1 MKRSLL
7 FAFVIAIAVA
17 VIASVSHVAGW
28 FAWVELPL
36 KNWMEKL
43 NGPSRDLHRIWQYGA
58 LLLLGVGTAW
68 ITITSARRHGVA
80 LLVLAVVMELLAL
93 TWVCSLYHIFFA
105 PFPSILAVS
114 LSFGGGLLYLAII
127 GRKRAGIP
135 LALFNGKLSRAQ
147 IARLRS
153 GEVEFDGAAR
163 AFETSVVVCDL
174 ANKYDL
180 ADNDE
185 PGVAAAASEKFTAR
199 AAELLRDAG
208 AYLHAADGEGV
219 VAVFGFPGALED
231 HAEKAVRAAFDLAR
245 AFAENADSSSNGQ
258 NAALGAHV
266 GVSSGS
272 MITAP
277 TEEKQD
283 IFVLGEPI
291 EVARRFCV
299 ANRFYGSRILIGPR
313 TFELANNAIVA
324 RPIDF
329 LSGVNAQER
338 HEIYE
343 PLAFTADAP
352 KELVARR
359 DSFWNGVVLYRE
371 QRWAEA
377 YSEFQKAR
385 GPNPEEDAPLNL
397 YLRRLEPLALH
408 LMESPAS

>member
-7 FAFVIAIAVA
+7 FACIIAVA
-17 VIASVSHVAGW
+17 VAAVASISHAGGW
-28 FAWVELPL
+28 LVGVELPL
-36 KNWMEKL
+36 RNWMEKL
-43 NGPSRDLHRIWQYGA
+43 NGPARDLSNIWQYS
-58 LLLLGVGTAW
+58 LIILLGFATAW
-68 ITITSARRHGVA
+68 ITITSGRRHGVV
-80 LLVLAVVMELLAL
+80 LLVLAVIAELLTL
-93 TWVCSLYHIFFA
+93 TWVLSLYHIFFA
-105 PFPSILAVS
+105 PLSCILAVV
-114 LSFGGGLLYLAII
+114 LSYGGALVYLAIA

-135 LALFNGKLSRAQ
+135 LSLFNGKLSGTQ
-147 IARLRS
+147 ISRLRS
-153 GEVEFDGAAR
+153 GEVEFDGNPR

-180 ADNDE
+180 ADTDE
-185 PGVAAAASEKFTAR
+185 PGVVAKASERFTAR

-208 AYLHAADGEGV
+208 AYLHSADGEGV
-219 VAVFGFPGALED
+219 VAVFGFPGALND

-245 AFAENADSSSNGQ
+245 AFAEDSSSGNGQ
-258 NAALGAHV
+258 NAAAGAHV
-266 GVSSGS
+266 GVSSGA

-291 EVARRFCV
+291 ELARRFCV
-299 ANRFYGSRILIGPR
+299 ANRFYGSRILIGPS

-352 KELVARR
+352 SELVARR

-377 YSEFQKAR
+377 YGEFQKAR
-385 GPNPEEDAPLNL
+385 GPNHEEDAPLNL

-408 LMESPAS
+408 LMESPAK

>member
-1 MKRSLL
+1 MKRSLIT
-7 FAFVIAIAVA
+7 AGSIAIGVAAVA
-17 VIASVSHVAGW
+17 IISHATGW
-28 FAWVELPL
+28 FAAIDLPL
-36 KNWMEKL
+36 KNWLQKL
-43 NGPSRDLHRIWQYGA
+43 NGPSHDLSKIWQA
-58 LLLLGVGTAW
+58 NLIVLLGVATAW
-68 ITITSARRHGVA
+68 ITITRARRHGIA
-80 LLVLAVVMELLAL
+80 KLVLAVIAELLAL
-93 TWVCSLYHIFFA
+93 TWVLSLFHIFFA
-105 PFPSILAVS
+105 PLPSIVAVA
-114 LSFGGGLLYLAII
+114 LSFGAAWGYLAYA
-127 GRKRAGIP
+127 GRKRGGIP
-135 LALFNGKLSRAQ
+135 LSLFNGKLSRNE

-153 GEVEFDGAAR
+153 GDIDFDGSAR
-163 AFETSVVVCDL
+163 VFETSVVVCDL

-180 ADNDE
+180 ADDDD
-185 PGVAAAASEKFTAR
+185 PSVMAKASEKFTGR
-199 AAELLRDAG
+199 AADLLRDAG

-245 AFAENADSSSNGQ
+245 ASAENWSGGNGQ
-258 NAALGAHV
+258 NVSAGAHV

-291 EVARRFCV
+291 ELARRFCV
-299 ANRFYGSRILIGPR
+299 ANRFYGSKILIGPR

-352 KELVARR
+352 SELVARR

-377 YSEFQKAR
+377 YHEFQKAR
-385 GPNPEEDAPLNL
+385 GPNNEDDAPLNL

-408 LMESPAS
+408 LMESSAS

>member
-7 FAFVIAIAVA
+7 FTLIIAVA
-17 VIASVSHVAGW
+17 VAAITSISHASGWLAGID
-28 FAWVELPL
+28 FPL
-36 KNWMEKL
+36 KHWMANL
-43 NGPSRDLHRIWQYGA
+43 NGPARDLPNIWQYTLIT
-58 LLLLGVGTAW
+58 LLAFATAW
-68 ITITSARRHGVA
+68 ITITTGRRHAVA
-80 LLVLAVVMELLAL
+80 LLILAVIAELLTL
-93 TWVCSLYHIFFA
+93 SWVLSLYHVFFA
-105 PFPSILAVS
+105 PAPSILAAV
-114 LSFGGGLLYLAII
+114 LSYVGALVYLAIA

-135 LALFNGKLSRAQ
+135 LSLFDAKLSREQ

-153 GEVEFDGAAR
+153 GEIEFDGNAR
-163 AFETSVVVCDL
+163 GFETSVVVCDL

-180 ADNDE
+180 ADTDE
-185 PGVAAAASEKFTAR
+185 PGLVAKASEKFTAR
-199 AAELLRDAG
+199 AAELLREAG

-219 VAVFGFPGALED
+219 VAVFGFPGALEN
-231 HAEKAVRAAFDLAR
+231 HAEKAVRAAFDLSH
-245 AFAENADSSSNGQ
+245 AFTENLNSSNGE
-258 NAALGAHV
+258 NAAAGAHV

-291 EVARRFCV
+291 ELARRFCV

-313 TFELANNAIVA
+313 TFELASNAIVA

-352 KELVARR
+352 TELVARR

-385 GPNPEEDAPLNL
+385 GPNNEEDAPLNL

-408 LMESPAS
+408 LMESAAQ

>member
-1 MKRSLL
+1 MKRSLV
-7 FAFVIAIAVA
+7 AAIIIAVVVA
-17 VIASVSHVAGW
+17 LVGSISHAAGW
-28 FAWVELPL
+28 FHGIELPL
-36 KNWMEKL
+36 RNWLERL
-43 NGPSRDLHRIWQYGA
+43 NGPGHDLNRILLYG
-58 LLLLGVGTAW
+58 LIVVLGFATAW
-68 ITITSARRHGVA
+68 ITLTSARRHGIA
-80 LLVLAVVMELLAL
+80 IIVLAGIAELLAL
-93 TWVCSLYHIFFA
+93 SWVCSLYHVFFA
-105 PFPSILAVS
+105 PLPAIVTVV
-114 LSFGGGLLYLAII
+114 LSYSAAMAYLTFA
-127 GRKRAGIP
+127 GRKRGGIP
-135 LALFNGKLSRAQ
+135 LTLFNGKLSRSE

-153 GEVEFDGAAR
+153 GETEFDGAAR

-174 ANKYDL
+174 SNKYDL
-180 ADNDE
+180 ADNDD
-185 PGVAAAASEKFTAR
+185 PAVVTKASEKFTAR

-219 VAVFGFPGALED
+219 VAVFGFPGVLED
-231 HAEKAVRAAFDLAR
+231 HAEKAVRAAFDLAS
-245 AFAENADSSSNGQ
+245 AFAESSSSGNGQ
-258 NAALGAHV
+258 NVTAGAHV

-291 EVARRFCV
+291 ELARRFCV

-329 LSGVNAQER
+329 LVGVNAQER

-352 KELVARR
+352 TELVARR

-377 YSEFQKAR
+377 YREFQKAR
-385 GPNPEEDAPLNL
+385 GPNNDEDAPLNL

-408 LMESPAS
+408 LMESPAQ

>member
-7 FAFVIAIAVA
+7 FALIIAVA
-17 VIASVSHVAGW
+17 AVAITSISHASGWLAGIE
-28 FAWVELPL
+28 FPL
-36 KNWMEKL
+36 KNWIAKL
-43 NGPSRDLHRIWQYGA
+43 NGPARDLPNIWQYT
-58 LLLLGVGTAW
+58 LVTLLGFATAW
-68 ITITSARRHGVA
+68 ITITTARRYGMA
-80 LLVLAVVMELLAL
+80 LLIIAVIAELLTL
-93 TWVCSLYHIFFA
+93 TWVLSLYHVFFTPA
-105 PFPSILAVS
+105 PGILAAV
-114 LSFGGGLLYLAII
+114 LSYVGALVYLAIT
-127 GRKRAGIP
+127 GRKRAGTS
-135 LALFNGKLSRAQ
+135 LTLFDAKLSREQ

-153 GEVEFDGAAR
+153 GEIEFDGNAR

-180 ADNDE
+180 ADTDE
-185 PGVAAAASEKFTAR
+185 PGLVAKATEKFTAR
-199 AAELLRDAG
+199 AAELLREAG

-231 HAEKAVRAAFDLAR
+231 HAEKAVRAAFDLSQ
-245 AFAENADSSSNGQ
+245 AFTQNLNSSNGE
-258 NAALGAHV
+258 NAAAGAHV

-272 MITAP
+272 IITAP
-277 TEEKQD
+277 TEGKQD

-291 EVARRFCV
+291 ELARRFCV
-299 ANRFYGSRILIGPR
+299 ANRVYGSRILIGPR
-313 TFELANNAIVA
+313 TFELASNAIVA

-352 KELVARR
+352 TELVARR

-385 GPNPEEDAPLNL
+385 GPNNEEDAPLNL
-397 YLRRLEPLALH
+397 YLRRLQPLALH
-408 LMESPAS
+408 LMETPAQ

>member
-7 FAFVIAIAVA
+7 FALIIAAAVA
-17 VIASVSHVAGW
+17 AVASISHATGW
-28 FAWVELPL
+28 FAGLELPL
-36 KNWMEKL
+36 KNWMVKL
-43 NGPSRDLHRIWQYGA
+43 NGPARDLRNIWQYS
-58 LLLLGVGTAW
+58 LTPLLGFATAW
-68 ITITSARRHGVA
+68 ITITIARRHHIA
-80 LLVLAVVMELLAL
+80 LLVLAAILELLTLA
-93 TWVCSLYHIFFA
+93 WVFSLYHIFFA
-105 PFPSILAVS
+105 PLPCILAVV
-114 LSFGGGLLYLAII
+114 LSYGGALTYLAIA

-135 LALFNGKLSRAQ
+135 LSLFNGKLSPAQ
-147 IARLRS
+147 ISRLRS
-153 GEVEFDGAAR
+153 GEVEFDGGAR

-180 ADNDE
+180 AETDE
-185 PGVAAAASEKFTAR
+185 PGVVAKASEKFTAR
-199 AAELLRDAG
+199 AAELLREAG

-219 VAVFGFPGALED
+219 VAVFGFPGALND

-245 AFAENADSSSNGQ
+245 AFVENSSGSN
-258 NAALGAHV
+258 
-266 GVSSGS
+266 GS

-291 EVARRFCV
+291 ELARRFCV

-352 KELVARR
+352 SELVARR

-385 GPNPEEDAPLNL
+385 GPNHEEDAPLNL

-408 LMESPAS
+408 LMESSAQ

>member
-7 FAFVIAIAVA
+7 FTFVIAVA
-17 VIASVSHVAGW
+17 VTAIASISHAGGW
-28 FAWVELPL
+28 LAGVELPL

-43 NGPSRDLHRIWQYGA
+43 NGPARDLSNIWQYSLIILLA
-58 LLLLGVGTAW
+58 LATAW
-68 ITITSARRHGVA
+68 ITITSARRHRTA
-80 LLVLAVVMELLAL
+80 LLVSAVIMELLTL
-93 TWVCSLYHIFFA
+93 TWVLSLYHIFFA
-105 PFPSILAVS
+105 PLPCVLAVI
-114 LSFGGGLLYLAII
+114 LSYGGGLAYLAIA

-135 LALFNGKLSRAQ
+135 LSLFNGKLSPTQ
-147 IARLRS
+147 ISRLRS
-153 GEVEFDGAAR
+153 REVEFDGHAR

-180 ADNDE
+180 TDTDE
-185 PGVAAAASEKFTAR
+185 PGVVAKASERFTAR
-199 AAELLRDAG
+199 AAELLREAG

-219 VAVFGFPGALED
+219 VAVFGFPGTLDD
-231 HAEKAVRAAFDLAR
+231 HAEKAVRAAFDLTR
-245 AFAENADSSSNGQ
+245 AFAENANSSNGQ
-258 NAALGAHV
+258 NAGAGAHV

-291 EVARRFCV
+291 ELARRFCV
-299 ANRFYGSRILIGPR
+299 ANRFYGSQILMGPR
-313 TFELANNAIVA
+313 TFELANTAIVA

-343 PLAFTADAP
+343 PLAFTSDAP
-352 KELVARR
+352 SELVARR

-385 GPNPEEDAPLNL
+385 GPNHETDAPLNL

-408 LMESPAS
+408 LMESPAQ

>member
-1 MKRSLL
+1 
-7 FAFVIAIAVA
+7 
-17 VIASVSHVAGW
+17 
-28 FAWVELPL
+28 
-36 KNWMEKL
+36 
-43 NGPSRDLHRIWQYGA
+43 
-58 LLLLGVGTAW
+58 
-68 ITITSARRHGVA
+68 
-80 LLVLAVVMELLAL
+80 
-93 TWVCSLYHIFFA
+93 
-105 PFPSILAVS
+105 
-114 LSFGGGLLYLAII
+114 
-127 GRKRAGIP
+127 
-135 LALFNGKLSRAQ
+135 
-147 IARLRS
+147 LR
-153 GEVEFDGAAR
+153 E
-163 AFETSVVVCDL
+163 
-174 ANKYDL
+174 
-180 ADNDE
+180 
-185 PGVAAAASEKFTAR
+185 
-199 AAELLRDAG
+199 AG

-219 VAVFGFPGALED
+219 VAVFGFPGALND

-245 AFAENADSSSNGQ
+245 AFAENSSGSNGQ
-258 NAALGAHV
+258 NAAAGAHV

-291 EVARRFCV
+291 ELARRFCV

-352 KELVARR
+352 SELVARR

-385 GPNPEEDAPLNL
+385 GPNHEEDAPLNL

-408 LMESPAS
+408 LMESSAQ

>member
-1 MKRSLL
+1 
-7 FAFVIAIAVA
+7 
-17 VIASVSHVAGW
+17 
-28 FAWVELPL
+28 
-36 KNWMEKL
+36 
-43 NGPSRDLHRIWQYGA
+43 
-58 LLLLGVGTAW
+58 
-68 ITITSARRHGVA
+68 
-80 LLVLAVVMELLAL
+80 
-93 TWVCSLYHIFFA
+93 
-105 PFPSILAVS
+105 
-114 LSFGGGLLYLAII
+114 
-127 GRKRAGIP
+127 
-135 LALFNGKLSRAQ
+135 LFNGKLSRGE

-153 GEVEFDGAAR
+153 GEIDFDGGAR
-163 AFETSVVVCDL
+163 VFDTSVVVCDL

-180 ADNDE
+180 ADNDD
-185 PGVAAAASEKFTAR
+185 PGVVTKASEKFTAR

-219 VAVFGFPGALED
+219 VAVFGFPGVLTD

-245 AFAENADSSSNGQ
+245 AFAENLGNGQ
-258 NAALGAHV
+258 NSAAGAHV

-291 EVARRFCV
+291 ELARRFCV
-299 ANRFYGSRILIGPR
+299 ANRFYGSKILIGPR

-352 KELVARR
+352 SELVARR

-377 YSEFQKAR
+377 YHEFQKAR
-385 GPNPEEDAPLNL
+385 GPNDEEDAPLNL
-397 YLRRLEPLALH
+397 YLRRLEPRALH
-408 LMESPAS
+408 LMESPTS

>member
-1 MKRSLL
+1 MKRSLIS
-7 FAFVIAIAVA
+7 AVIIAVA
-17 VIASVSHVAGW
+17 VGAIAIISHATGW
-28 FAWVELPL
+28 FAAMDLPL
-36 KNWMEKL
+36 KNWLQKL
-43 NGPSRDLHRIWQYGA
+43 NGPSHDLGKIWQHN
-58 LLLLGVGTAW
+58 LIVLLGLATAW
-68 ITITSARRHGVA
+68 ITIISARRHRIVI
-80 LLVLAVVMELLAL
+80 LVIAIIVELLAL
-93 TWVCSLYHIFFA
+93 SWVLSLFHIFFA
-105 PFPSILAVS
+105 PLPSILAVV
-114 LSFGGGLLYLAII
+114 LSFGAAWAYLAFA

-135 LALFNGKLSRAQ
+135 LSLFDGKLSRNE

-153 GEVEFDGAAR
+153 GEIEFDGSAR

-180 ADNDE
+180 ADNDDASL
-185 PGVAAAASEKFTAR
+185 VTKASEKFTAR
-199 AAELLRDAG
+199 AAELLREAG

-245 AFAENADSSSNGQ
+245 AFAESSSTGNGQ
-258 NAALGAHV
+258 TAPAGAHV

-291 EVARRFCV
+291 ELARRFCV
-299 ANRFYGSRILIGPR
+299 ANRFYGSKILIGPR

-352 KELVARR
+352 SELVARR

-377 YSEFQKAR
+377 YHEFQKAR
-385 GPNPEEDAPLNL
+385 GPNNEEDAPLNL

-408 LMESPAS
+408 LMESAAS

>member
-1 MKRSLL
+1 MKRSLIS
-7 FAFVIAIAVA
+7 AGIIAVVVA
-17 VIASVSHVAGW
+17 VLGSISHAGGW
-28 FAWVELPL
+28 FHGVDLPL
-36 KNWMEKL
+36 KNWLEKL
-43 NGPSRDLHRIWQYGA
+43 NGPGHDLGKVWQYS
-58 LLLLGVGTAW
+58 LIFLLGFGTAW
-68 ITITSARRHGVA
+68 ITLTSARRHGIVI
-80 LLVLAVVMELLAL
+80 LVLAAIAELLTL
-93 TWVCSLYHIFFA
+93 TWVCSLYHVFFA
-105 PFPSILAVS
+105 PLPAIVTVALSYGAALA
-114 LSFGGGLLYLAII
+114 YLAFA

-135 LALFNGKLSRAQ
+135 LSLFNGKLSPNE

-153 GEVEFDGAAR
+153 GETEFDGSAR

-180 ADNDE
+180 ADNDD
-185 PGVAAAASEKFTAR
+185 PGVVTKASEKFTAR

-219 VAVFGFPGALED
+219 VAVFGFPGVLEN

-245 AFAENADSSSNGQ
+245 AFAENSNSGNGQ
-258 NAALGAHV
+258 NVTAGAHL
-266 GVSSGS
+266 GVSSGP

-291 EVARRFCV
+291 ELARRFCV
-299 ANRFYGSRILIGPR
+299 ANRFYGSKILIGPR
-313 TFELANNAIVA
+313 TFELANTAIVA

-352 KELVARR
+352 SELLARR

-377 YSEFQKAR
+377 YHEFQKAR
-385 GPNPEEDAPLNL
+385 GPDNEEDAPLNL

-408 LMESPAS
+408 LMESSAS

>member
-1 MKRSLL
+1 MKRSLIT
-7 FAFVIAIAVA
+7 AVIIAIVVGAVA
-17 VIASVSHVAGW
+17 IISHATGW
-28 FAWVELPL
+28 FAAIDMPL
-36 KNWMEKL
+36 KNWLQKL
-43 NGPSRDLHRIWQYGA
+43 NGPSRDLSKIWHHN
-58 LLLLGVGTAW
+58 LIMLLGLGTAW
-68 ITITSARRHGVA
+68 MTLTSSRRHGIA
-80 LLVLAVVMELLAL
+80 ILVLALILELLTL
-93 TWVCSLYHIFFA
+93 TWVCSLYRVFFA
-105 PFPSILAVS
+105 PLPAILAVA
-114 LSFGGGLLYLAII
+114 LSYGAALGYLAFA
-127 GRKRAGIP
+127 GRKRAGIA
-135 LALFNGKLSRAQ
+135 LSLFNGKLSRNE
-147 IARLRS
+147 IGRLRS
-153 GEVEFDGAAR
+153 GEIDFDGSAR

-180 ADNDE
+180 ADSDN
-185 PGVAAAASEKFTAR
+185 PSVVTKAGEKFTAR

-219 VAVFGFPGALED
+219 VAVFGFPGALTD
-231 HAEKAVRAAFDLAR
+231 HAERAVRAAFDLAR
-245 AFAENADSSSNGQ
+245 TFVENPGNGQ
-258 NAALGAHV
+258 NSAGGAHV
-266 GVSSGS
+266 GVSSGP

-291 EVARRFCV
+291 ELARRFCV
-299 ANRFYGSRILIGPR
+299 ANRFYGSKILIGPR

-352 KELVARR
+352 SELVARR

-377 YSEFQKAR
+377 YHEFQKAR
-385 GPNPEEDAPLNL
+385 GPNNEEDAPLNL
-397 YLRRLEPLALH
+397 YLRRLEPLALN
-408 LMESPAS
+408 LMESAAS

>member
-1 MKRSLL
+1 MKRSLITAL
-7 FAFVIAIAVA
+7 IIAVVLA
-17 VIASVSHVAGW
+17 VAGSISHASGW
-28 FAWVELPL
+28 FHGIESPL
-36 KNWMEKL
+36 RNWLEKL
-43 NGPSRDLHRIWQYGA
+43 NGPAHDLGKAWQYS
-58 LLLLGVGTAW
+58 LIFLLGLGMAW
-68 ITITSARRHGVA
+68 ITLTSARRHGIVI
-80 LLVLAVVMELLAL
+80 LVLAVVVELSTL
-93 TWVCSLYHIFFA
+93 TWVCSLYHVFFA
-105 PFPSILAVS
+105 PLPAIVAVV
-114 LSFGGGLLYLAII
+114 LSYGAAMAYLAFA

-135 LALFNGKLSRAQ
+135 LSLFNSKLSRNE

-153 GEVEFDGAAR
+153 GEIEFDGSAR

-180 ADNDE
+180 ADNDD
-185 PGVAAAASEKFTAR
+185 PGVVTKASEKFTAH

-245 AFAENADSSSNGQ
+245 AFAENSSGGNGQ
-258 NAALGAHV
+258 NVTAGAHL

-291 EVARRFCV
+291 ELARRFCV
-299 ANRFYGSRILIGPR
+299 ANRFYGSKILIGPR

-352 KELVARR
+352 SELVARR

-377 YSEFQKAR
+377 YHEFQKAR
-385 GPNPEEDAPLNL
+385 GPNNEEDAPLSL

>member
-1 MKRSLL
+1 MKRSLIS
-7 FAFVIAIAVA
+7 AGIIGFVVATVAITSHAV
-17 VIASVSHVAGW
+17 GW
-28 FAWVELPL
+28 FAGIELPL
-36 KNWMEKL
+36 RNWLEKL
-43 NGPSRDLHRIWQYGA
+43 NGPAHKMGNIWQYS
-58 LLLLGVGTAW
+58 LIVLLGLATAW
-68 ITITSARRHGVA
+68 IVLTSARRHRIA
-80 LLVLAVVMELLAL
+80 ILVLAVIVELLAL
-93 TWVCSLYHIFFA
+93 SWVCSLYHVFFA
-105 PFPSILAVS
+105 ALPAIIAVALSYGAALA
-114 LSFGGGLLYLAII
+114 YLAFE
-127 GRKRAGIP
+127 GRKRAGVP
-135 LALFNGKLSRAQ
+135 LSLFNGKLSGSE
-147 IARLRS
+147 IGRLRS
-153 GEVEFDGAAR
+153 GETNFDGTASV
-163 AFETSVVVCDL
+163 FDTSVVVCDL
-174 ANKYDL
+174 ANKYDM
-180 ADNDE
+180 ADNDD
-185 PGVAAAASEKFTAR
+185 PSVVTKASEKFTAR

-231 HAEKAVRAAFDLAR
+231 HAEKAVRAAFDLSR
-245 AFAENADSSSNGQ
+245 AFAENSSDNNGQ
-258 NAALGAHV
+258 NVTAGAHI

-291 EVARRFCV
+291 ELARRFCV
-299 ANRFYGSRILIGPR
+299 ANRFYGSKILIGPR

-329 LSGVNAQER
+329 LSGVNTQER

-352 KELVARR
+352 SELVARR

-377 YSEFQKAR
+377 YNEFQKAR
-385 GPNPEEDAPLNL
+385 GPDNEEDAPLNL

>member
-1 MKRSLL
+1 MKRSLIS
-7 FAFVIAIAVA
+7 AGIIAVVVAA
-17 VIASVSHVAGW
+17 VGSISHASGW
-28 FAWVELPL
+28 FHGVELPL
-36 KNWMEKL
+36 RSWLEKL
-43 NGPSRDLHRIWQYGA
+43 NGPGHDLGKVWQYI
-58 LLLLGVGTAW
+58 LIFLLGLGTAW
-68 ITITSARRHGVA
+68 ITLTSARRHGVA
-80 LLVLAVVMELLAL
+80 ILVLAVIVELLAL
-93 TWVCSLYHIFFA
+93 SWVCSLYHVFFA
-105 PFPSILAVS
+105 PLPAIVTVALSYGAALA
-114 LSFGGGLLYLAII
+114 YLAFE

-135 LALFNGKLSRAQ
+135 LTVFNGKLSRNE

-153 GEVEFDGAAR
+153 GEIDFDGSAR

-180 ADNDE
+180 ADNDDAS
-185 PGVAAAASEKFTAR
+185 VVTKASEKFTAR

-245 AFAENADSSSNGQ
+245 AFAENSSSGNGQ
-258 NAALGAHV
+258 NVTAGAHV

-277 TEEKQD
+277 TEEKED

-291 EVARRFCV
+291 ELARRFCV
-299 ANRFYGSRILIGPR
+299 ANRFYGSKILIGPR

-352 KELVARR
+352 SELVARR

-377 YSEFQKAR
+377 YHEFQKAR
-385 GPNPEEDAPLNL
+385 GPNNEEDAPLNL

-408 LMESPAS
+408 LMESSAH

>member
-1 MKRSLL
+1 MKRS
-7 FAFVIAIAVA
+7 VIAAIIIAVVVAA
-17 VIASVSHVAGW
+17 VGIISQAAGW
-28 FAWVELPL
+28 FQAIELPL
-36 KNWMEKL
+36 RQWLEKL
-43 NGPSRDLHRIWQYGA
+43 NGPGRDVSKVLQYSLIFLLA
-58 LLLLGVGTAW
+58 LATAW
-68 ITITSARRHGVA
+68 ITLASARRHGIAIVVVA
-80 LLVLAVVMELLAL
+80 GIVELLGL
-93 TWVCSLYHIFFA
+93 SWICSLYHLFFA
-105 PFPSILAVS
+105 PLPAVVTVC
-114 LSFGGGLLYLAII
+114 LSFGAAMAYLAFA
-127 GRKRAGIP
+127 GRKRGGIP
-135 LALFNGKLSRAQ
+135 LTLFHGKLSRSE

-153 GEVEFDGAAR
+153 GETEFDGSAR

-174 ANKYDL
+174 SNKYDL
-180 ADNDE
+180 ADNDD
-185 PGVAAAASEKFTAR
+185 PSVVTKASEKFTAR

-219 VAVFGFPGALED
+219 VAVFGFPGVLKD

-245 AFAENADSSSNGQ
+245 AFAENSNSGNGQ
-258 NAALGAHV
+258 NVTAGAHV

-277 TEEKQD
+277 TQEKQD

-291 EVARRFCV
+291 ELARRFCV
-299 ANRFYGSRILIGPR
+299 ANRFYGSKILIGPR
-313 TFELANNAIVA
+313 TFELANNAVVA

-329 LSGVNAQER
+329 LVGVNAQER

-352 KELVARR
+352 SELVARR

-377 YSEFQKAR
+377 YHEFQKAR
-385 GPNPEEDAPLNL
+385 GPENEEDAPLKL

-408 LMESPAS
+408 LMESPAQ

>member
-7 FAFVIAIAVA
+7 FALIIAVA
-17 VIASVSHVAGW
+17 VAAVASISHASGW
-28 FAWVELPL
+28 FGGLELPL

-43 NGPSRDLHRIWQYGA
+43 NGPARDLNGIWQYS
-58 LLLLGVGTAW
+58 LITLLGLATAW
-68 ITITSARRHGVA
+68 ITITSARRHGIA
-80 LLVLAVVMELLAL
+80 LLVVAVIMELLTL

-105 PFPSILAVS
+105 PLPCILAVT
-114 LSFGGGLLYLAII
+114 LSYGGALVYLAIA

-135 LALFNGKLSRAQ
+135 ISLFNDKLSRAQ

-153 GEVEFDGAAR
+153 GEVEFDGNAR

-180 ADNDE
+180 ADTDE
-185 PGVAAAASEKFTAR
+185 PGVVAKASEQFTAR
-199 AAELLRDAG
+199 AAELLREAG

-219 VAVFGFPGALED
+219 VAVFGFPGTLED

-245 AFAENADSSSNGQ
+245 AFAEKSNSSNGQ
-258 NAALGAHV
+258 SAAAGAHV

-272 MITAP
+272 MISAP

-291 EVARRFCV
+291 ELARRFCV

-352 KELVARR
+352 SELVARR

-377 YSEFQKAR
+377 YNEFQKAR
-385 GPNPEEDAPLNL
+385 GPNHEEDAPLNL

-408 LMESPAS
+408 LMESPAK

>member
-1 MKRSLL
+1 MKRSLI
-7 FAFVIAIAVA
+7 AATIIAAIAA
-17 VIASVSHVAGW
+17 LAGIISQAARWFHSVES
-28 FAWVELPL
+28 PL
-36 KNWMEKL
+36 RNWLERL
-43 NGPSRDLHRIWQYGA
+43 NGPGHDLNRI
-58 LLLLGVGTAW
+58 LLYSLIVLLGFATAW
-68 ITITSARRHGVA
+68 ITLTSARRHGIA
-80 LLVLAVVMELLAL
+80 IIVLAGIAELLAL
-93 TWVCSLYHIFFA
+93 SWICSLYHLFFA
-105 PFPSILAVS
+105 PLPLIVTVV
-114 LSFGGGLLYLAII
+114 LSYSAAMAYLAFA
-127 GRKRAGIP
+127 GRKRGGIP
-135 LALFNGKLSRAQ
+135 LTLFNGKLSRTE

-153 GEVEFDGAAR
+153 GETDFNGAAR

-174 ANKYDL
+174 ADKYDL
-180 ADNDE
+180 ADNDD
-185 PGVAAAASEKFTAR
+185 PSVVTKASEKFTAR

-219 VAVFGFPGALED
+219 VAVFGFPGILTD
-231 HAEKAVRAAFDLAR
+231 HAEKAVRAAFDLAH
-245 AFAENADSSSNGQ
+245 AFAESSGNGQ
-258 NAALGAHV
+258 SSTVGAHV

-291 EVARRFCV
+291 ELARRFCV
-299 ANRFYGSRILIGPR
+299 ANRFYGSKILIGPR
-313 TFELANNAIVA
+313 TFELANNAIIA

-352 KELVARR
+352 SELVARR

-377 YSEFQKAR
+377 YHEFQKAR
-385 GPNPEEDAPLNL
+385 GPSNEEDPPLNL

>member
-1 MKRSLL
+1 MKRTLIS
-7 FAFVIAIAVA
+7 ACIIGIVVAAIAIT
-17 VIASVSHVAGW
+17 SHAAGW
-28 FAWVELPL
+28 FHGIELPL
-36 KNWMEKL
+36 RNWLEKL
-43 NGPSRDLHRIWQYGA
+43 NGPAHNVGKAWQYS
-58 LLLLGVGTAW
+58 LIVLLGLATAW
-68 ITITSARRHGVA
+68 IVLTSARRNPIVI
-80 LLVLAVVMELLAL
+80 LVLAVVAELLAL
-93 TWVCSLYHIFFA
+93 SWVCSLYHIFFPPMPA
-105 PFPSILAVS
+105 IIAVALSYGAALA
-114 LSFGGGLLYLAII
+114 YLAIE

-135 LALFNGKLSRAQ
+135 LSLFNGKLSRSE
-147 IARLRS
+147 IGRLRS
-153 GEVEFDGAAR
+153 GEIDFDGTAR
-163 AFETSVVVCDL
+163 VFDTSVVVCDL

-180 ADNDE
+180 ADNDDAS
-185 PGVAAAASEKFTAR
+185 VVTKASEKFTAR

-245 AFAENADSSSNGQ
+245 AFAENSSGGNGQ
-258 NAALGAHV
+258 NVTAGAHV

-277 TEEKQD
+277 TEEKKD

-291 EVARRFCV
+291 ELARRFCV
-299 ANRFYGSRILIGPR
+299 ANRFYGSKILIGPR

-352 KELVARR
+352 SELVARR

-377 YSEFQKAR
+377 YHEFQKAR
-385 GPNPEEDAPLNL
+385 GPNNEEDAPLNL

>member
-1 MKRSLL
+1 MKRSL
-7 FAFVIAIAVA
+7 VTA
-17 VIASVSHVAGW
+17 VIIAMVVGALGIISHATGW
-28 FAWVELPL
+28 FAAIDMPL
-36 KNWMEKL
+36 KNWLQKL
-43 NGPSRDLHRIWQYGA
+43 NGPSHDLSKIWQYN
-58 LLLLGVGTAW
+58 LIVLLGLGTTW
-68 ITITSARRHGVA
+68 ITLTSARRHGTA
-80 LLVLAVVMELLAL
+80 ILVLAIIVELLGLA
-93 TWVCSLYHIFFA
+93 WVCSLYHVFFA
-105 PFPSILAVS
+105 PLPAIITVALSYGAALA
-114 LSFGGGLLYLAII
+114 YLAFA
-127 GRKRAGIP
+127 GRKRGGIP
-135 LALFNGKLSRAQ
+135 LSLFNGKLSRNE

-153 GEVEFDGAAR
+153 GEIEFDGSAR

-180 ADNDE
+180 VDNDDLS
-185 PGVAAAASEKFTAR
+185 VVTTASEKFTAR
-199 AAELLRDAG
+199 AAELLRAAG

-245 AFAENADSSSNGQ
+245 AFAENASGGNGQ
-258 NAALGAHV
+258 NVTPGAHV

-291 EVARRFCV
+291 ELARRFCV
-299 ANRFYGSRILIGPR
+299 ANRFYGSKILIGPR

-352 KELVARR
+352 SELVARR

-377 YSEFQKAR
+377 YHEFQKAR
-385 GPNPEEDAPLNL
+385 APNNEEDAPLSL

-408 LMESPAS
+408 LMESSAS

>member
-1 MKRSLL
+1 MKRSLIS
-7 FAFVIAIAVA
+7 AGIIAIVVA
-17 VIASVSHVAGW
+17 AIAITSHAAGW
-28 FAWVELPL
+28 FHGIELPL
-36 KNWMEKL
+36 RNWLEKL
-43 NGPSRDLHRIWQYGA
+43 NGPAHNLGKVWEYG
-58 LLLLGVGTAW
+58 LIVLLGLATAW
-68 ITITSARRHGVA
+68 VTLTSARRHGTAILVVA
-80 LLVLAVVMELLAL
+80 VIVELLTL
-93 TWVCSLYHIFFA
+93 TWVCSLYHVFFA
-105 PFPSILAVS
+105 PLPAIVAVA
-114 LSFGGGLLYLAII
+114 LSYGGGLGYLVFA

-135 LALFNGKLSRAQ
+135 LSLFNGKLSRNE
-147 IARLRS
+147 IGRLRS
-153 GEVEFDGAAR
+153 GEIDFDGTAR

-180 ADNDE
+180 ADNDD
-185 PGVAAAASEKFTAR
+185 PSVVTKASEKFTAR

-219 VAVFGFPGALED
+219 VAVFGFPGVLTD

-245 AFAENADSSSNGQ
+245 AFAETSGNGQ
-258 NAALGAHV
+258 TSAVGAHV

-291 EVARRFCV
+291 ELARRFCV
-299 ANRFYGSRILIGPR
+299 ANRFYGSKILIGPR

-329 LSGVNAQER
+329 LSSVNAQER

-352 KELVARR
+352 SELVARR

-377 YSEFQKAR
+377 YHEFQKAR
-385 GPNPEEDAPLNL
+385 GPSNEEDPPLNL

-408 LMESPAS
+408 LMESPAQ

>member
-1 MKRSLL
+1 MKRSLIS
-7 FAFVIAIAVA
+7 AGIIAVVVA
-17 VIASVSHVAGW
+17 ALGSISHASGW
-28 FAWVELPL
+28 FHGLEVPL
-36 KNWMEKL
+36 RSWLEKW
-43 NGPSRDLHRIWQYGA
+43 NGPGHDLGKAWQYI
-58 LLLLGVGTAW
+58 LILLLGLGTAW
-68 ITITSARRHGVA
+68 ITLTSARRHGVA
-80 LLVLAVVMELLAL
+80 ILVLAVIVELLTL
-93 TWVCSLYHIFFA
+93 TWVCSLYHVFFTPLPA
-105 PFPSILAVS
+105 IVAVG
-114 LSFGGGLLYLAII
+114 LSYGAALGYLAFA
-127 GRKRAGIP
+127 GRKRGGIP
-135 LALFNGKLSRAQ
+135 LSLFHGKLSRNE

-153 GEVEFDGAAR
+153 GEIEFDGSAR

-180 ADNDE
+180 ADSDDLS
-185 PGVAAAASEKFTAR
+185 VVTKASEKFTAR
-199 AAELLRDAG
+199 AADLLRDAG

-245 AFAENADSSSNGQ
+245 AFAEDSSGGNGQ
-258 NAALGAHV
+258 NVTAGAHV

-291 EVARRFCV
+291 ELARRFCV
-299 ANRFYGSRILIGPR
+299 ANRFYGSKILIGPR

-352 KELVARR
+352 SELVARR

-377 YSEFQKAR
+377 YQEFQKAR
-385 GPNPEEDAPLNL
+385 GPTNEEDAPLNL

-408 LMESPAS
+408 LMESSAS

>member
-1 MKRSLL
+1 MKRSL
-7 FAFVIAIAVA
+7 IAAIIVALVVGAVA
-17 VIASVSHVAGW
+17 IISHATGW
-28 FAWVELPL
+28 FAAIDLPL
-36 KNWMEKL
+36 KNWLQKL
-43 NGPSRDLHRIWQYGA
+43 NGPSHDLSKIWHHN
-58 LLLLGVGTAW
+58 LIVLLGLGTAW
-68 ITITSARRHGVA
+68 LTITNARRHRIA
-80 LLVLAVVMELLAL
+80 ALVLAIIGELLAL
-93 TWVCSLYHIFFA
+93 TWVLSLFHIFFG
-105 PFPSILAVS
+105 PLPSILAVV
-114 LSFGGGLLYLAII
+114 LSFGAALGYLAFD
-127 GRKRAGIP
+127 GRKRGGIP
-135 LALFNGKLSRAQ
+135 LSLFEGKLSRNE

-153 GEVEFDGAAR
+153 GEIDFNGSAR
-163 AFETSVVVCDL
+163 AFESSVVVCDL

-180 ADNDE
+180 ADDDD
-185 PGVAAAASEKFTAR
+185 PSVVAKASEKFTAR
-199 AAELLRDAG
+199 AADLLRDAG

-219 VAVFGFPGALED
+219 VAVFGFPGALEG

-245 AFAENADSSSNGQ
+245 AFAESSSGGNGQ
-258 NAALGAHV
+258 NVPAGAHV

-277 TEEKQD
+277 TEEQRD

-291 EVARRFCV
+291 ELARRFCV
-299 ANRFYGSRILIGPR
+299 ANRFYGTKILIGPR
-313 TFELANNAIVA
+313 TFELANNAIVG

-352 KELVARR
+352 SELVARR

-377 YSEFQKAR
+377 YREFQKAR
-385 GPNPEEDAPLNL
+385 GPNNEEDPPLNL

-408 LMESPAS
+408 LMESSAS